1 MEFYIADQV
10 RLLAGS
16 VLLGLCGGVVY
27 DLLRALR
34 GRVRRLRGLLDLLY
48 CLACGAALFLFIL
61 QAADGVLQLYVLL
74 GCGGGCVL
82 YFSLLSDL
90 LRPLWDFWVDALA
103 FLGKL
108 LLLPIK
114 TLRKFLKK
122 CVCRGKNLF
131 LFSKKWGTILNYK
144 WTVVRIHRK
153 GESARMAK
161 PTKKRPKSGVL
172 TKLLILAL
180 LLGLGMQLHRLQ
192 GEIQTAQADQ
202 EQLAAQVEQK
212 RQENAA
218 LAQDIEN
225 GDDQELMEEIAREE
239 LGLVNPG
246 EKVFYDYYSN

>member
-1 MEFYIADQV
+1 
-10 RLLAGS
+10 
-16 VLLGLCGGVVY
+16 
-27 DLLRALR
+27 
-34 GRVRRLRGLLDLLY
+34 
-48 CLACGAALFLFIL
+48 
-61 QAADGVLQLYVLL
+61 
-74 GCGGGCVL
+74 
-82 YFSLLSDL
+82 
-90 LRPLWDFWVDALA
+90 
-103 FLGKL
+103 
-108 LLLPIK
+108 
-114 TLRKFLKK
+114 
-122 CVCRGKNLF
+122 
-131 LFSKKWGTILNYK
+131 
-144 WTVVRIHRK
+144 
-153 GESARMAK
+153 MAK